1 MTAPQNATPNMGVA
15 TSVQPGPDGKP
26 WAVLHIS
33 TPLMSA
39 TLHFPT
45 VDGVEALAAGLPK
58 LLRDLAAE
66 LKQQQSGLTVASMD
80 VSDLLRKGNN

>member
-1 MTAPQNATPNMGVA
+1 MTDPQNAAPNMAVQ

-39 TLHFPT
+39 AIHFPT

-58 LLRDLAAE
+58 VLRDLAAE

-80 VSDLLRKGNN
+80 VTNLLRKDN